1 MVDMYRLRV
10 LAIVVA
16 LAAGSRVLLAAG
28 QGDAAKGKAVFQQC
42 GVCHRADSAEK
53 KIGPGLKGLFRKA
66 KLADGKKLTE
76 ASIRAKVEHPFHVV
90 KNLFR
95 HHKTRYKGLAKNTAH
110 LFSLFG
116 LANLFMA
123 RRWLLDAHTQGAS

>member
-53 KIGPGLKGLFRKA
+53 KIGPGLKGLFKKA
-66 KLADGKKLTE
+66 KLTD
-76 ASIRAKVEHPFHVV
+76 ASIRAKVEGGGNGMPAYKDMLTDGE
-90 KNLFR
+90 KNNLIAYL
-95 HHKTRYKGLAKNTAH
+95 KTL
-110 LFSLFG
+110 
-116 LANLFMA
+116 
-123 RRWLLDAHTQGAS
+123 